1 MKTFSQQKGKW
12 KVKDVDTQEVRDKNR
27 NEKQLSATYEDISF
41 AKAAINKGVNIFCV
55 IGAAG
60 IVLAVFAG
68 IFWG

>member
-12 KVKDVDTQEVRDKNR
+12 KVKEVDTQEVRDKNQ

-41 AKAAINKGVNIFCV
+41 VKAAINKGVNIFCV

-60 IVLAVFAG
+60 IVLAVG
-68 IFWG
+68 STVIYR